1 MSEDLARAYETV
13 MLALVMWREARG
25 EGRDGQ
31 RAVGHVVRN
40 RAKAGWGSVVECIV
54 KKNQFTSMSVPGDG
68 QLTRWPSDEDATFRN
83 TLYDAQRILDGSDG
97 DLTGGALYYENPEV
111 ATSAWFINNV
121 RLNTAEHPS
130 TATIGR
136 HVFYA

>member
-40 RAKAGWGSVVECIV
+40 RSKAGWGSVVECIV

-68 QLTRWPSDEDATFRN
+68 QLTKWPLLSDGRFVDTLHDAS
-83 TLYDAQRILDGSDG
+83 RILSGEDG
-97 DLTGGALYYENPEV
+97 DLTGGALYYANLEV
-111 ATSAWFINNV
+111 ATSGWFF
-121 RLNTAEHPS
+121 EHIVGDPVGHPV
-130 TATIGR
+130 TGVIGR
-136 HVFYA
+136 HTFFA

>member
-1 MSEDLARAYETV
+1 MSEDLARAYEAV

-68 QLTRWPSDEDATFRN
+68 QLTKWPTLSDGRFREA
-83 TLYDAQRILDGSDG
+83 LEDAQRILDGSDG
-97 DLTGGALYYENPEV
+97 DLTGGALYYANLEV
-111 ATSAWFINNV
+111 ATSGWFF
-121 RLNTAEHPS
+121 EHIVGDPVGHPV

-136 HVFYA
+136 HTFFA

>member
-40 RAKAGWGSVVECIV
+40 RHKAGWGSVVECIV

-68 QLTRWPSDEDATFRN
+68 QLVRWPLLSDSTFLN
-83 TLYDAQRILDGSDG
+83 TLHDAQRVLDGSDG
-97 DLTGGALYYENPEV
+97 DLTGGALYYANLEI
-111 ATSAWFINNV
+111 ATSGWFFDKIAGDAV
-121 RLNTAEHPS
+121 GHPV
-130 TATIGR
+130 TTVIGR
-136 HVFYA
+136 HTFFA

>member
-1 MSEDLARAYETV
+1 MSNDLARAYETV

-25 EGRDGQ
+25 EGRDGM

-40 RAKAGWGSVVECIV
+40 RHKAGWGSVVECIV
-54 KKNQFTSMSVPGDG
+54 KKNQFTSMSVPGDS
-68 QLTRWPSDEDATFRN
+68 QLTRWPKVSEFLD
-83 TLYDAQRILDGSDG
+83 TLHDAQRILDDSDP
-97 DLTGGALYYENPEV
+97 DITGGALYYENPDV

-121 RLNTAEHPS
+121 RLNTVEHPS

>member
-1 MSEDLARAYETV
+1 MSEDLGRAYETV

-25 EGRDGQ
+25 EGRDGM

-40 RAKAGWGSVVECIV
+40 RHKAGWGSVVDCIT

-68 QLTRWPSDEDATFRN
+68 QLTRWPKTGEFLN
-83 TLYDAQRILDGSDG
+83 TLHDANRILDGSDG
-97 DLTGGALYYENPEV
+97 DLTKGALYYANLEI
-111 ATSAWFINNV
+111 ATSGWFF
-121 RLNTAEHPS
+121 EHIVGDPVGHPV

-136 HVFYA
+136 HTFFA